1 MEDKK
6 PKAKNAFMSSIAK
19 NMPLTLEDM
28 NQKKDPLADSN
39 IENVEASIVPTVLK
53 SNKKKQSEKHL
64 DFIANIV
71 KSPNTDFDKGYIY
84 VSGLTHQRLKKLAN
98 MTNVNLYEL
107 TDSIMNDFFEKNKE
121 NIEVLIKK
129 YSF

>member
-28 NQKKDPLADSN
+28 NQKTESN
-39 IENVEASIVPTVLK
+39 DNNIIEDAENSTVVLK
-53 SNKKKQSEKHL
+53 TAIKKKQSEKHL

-71 KSPNTDFDKGYIY
+71 KSPNTDFDKGYLY
-84 VSGLTHQRLKKLAN
+84 VSGLTHQRLKKLSN
-98 MTNVNLYEL
+98 MSNINLYEL
-107 TDSIMNDFFEKNKE
+107 TDSIINDFFEKNKE
-121 NIEVLIKK
+121 NIDLLIKK
-129 YSF
+129 SSF